1 MLTLEQI
8 QRIDWFFESNG
19 LELKDLRM
27 ELVDHVSEAIEYS
40 MKMNAGQ
47 SFDQAFEAETGRFD
61 KKEFPVKNYEALL
74 QSHPIKESQ
83 YFTVNKVVSLV
94 LIFLLLIAPVFFLNY
109 RLLVYIEMV
118 YILAGTSW
126 YLYSLLQFKRKYKES
141 PKQLGLYFSGDASM
155 YLFYIL
161 YLAYL
166 FLEPLFKGK
175 ELIQDKSEWMFVLFV
190 LLQWSLIVAHM
201 AKLHAKKRQ
210 YNAAKKAYPLLFE
223 N

>member
-8 QRIDWFFESNG
+8 QRIDWFFEDNG
-19 LELKDLRM
+19 LEFFDLRV
-27 ELVDHVSEAIEYS
+27 ELVDHVSEAIENK
-40 MKMNAGQ
+40 MKADSGV
-47 SFDQAFEAETGRFD
+47 SFEQAFEEETARFD
-61 KKEFPVKNYEALL
+61 KKEFPVRNYEALL
-74 QSHPIKESQ
+74 QSRPIKEWQ
-83 YFTVNKVVSLV
+83 YFTGNKIIGLLLV
-94 LIFLLLIAPVFFLNY
+94 FLLLITPVVFLNY
-109 RLLVYIEMV
+109 RLLVYVQML

-126 YLYSLLQFKRKYKES
+126 YLYSLLRFKRKYKAS
-141 PKQLGLYFSGDASM
+141 PKQLGLYFSGDISM

-166 FLEPLFKGK
+166 FLKPLFNGK
-175 ELIQDKSEWMFVLFV
+175 ELIQDKSEWIFILFVLF
-190 LLQWSLIVAHM
+190 QWSLIVAHI